1 MHKMMLVVSLKTA
14 EGTLCMVLHSI
25 AYYQYGI
32 AQHSIVWHCMVVSL
46 KTAEGTPVATLAKQ
60 RGPNVLLTKPR
71 NKKSEEEKQWKGL
84 QWPLYHNKEAPM
96 HVLGFLLTKHTEK
109 LENNKCYCQVT
120 NLRCQQRAVS
130 RLWSQFHFIASTAAE
145 ILRMFCKM
153 EITSEITLTNPHI
166 YKIIVA

>member
-25 AYYQYGI
+25 AQHTISMVLHSIVQYGI
-32 AQHSIVWHCMVVSL
+32 AWLSL
-46 KTAEGTPVATLAKQ
+46 SRQ
-60 RGPNVLLTKPR
+60 RKGLQWPLQPNKEAPTSCLQNPEI
-71 NKKSEEEKQWKGL
+71 KKSEEEKQWKGL

-130 RLWSQFHFIASTAAE
+130 RLWSQLYFIASTAAE

-153 EITSEITLTNPHI
+153 EITSEYTR
-166 YKIIVA
+166 